1 MTYRVAC
8 IGEPLAEI
16 SNGPQGMQIAFGGDT
31 LNTAIYLARETT
43 DQDIQVDYVTV
54 LGEDAASEGVLDLMQ
69 REGISTEYVR
79 RHPSRNMGIYAL
91 QNDANGERRFHY
103 WRDRAAARLLFD
115 QEDRLEALAI
125 ASANLVYLSGVTL
138 AIMSEEGRVRLFNTL
153 KSKRSNNRKIAFDSN
168 FRTSLWEDTE
178 TARRWVK
185 AFWEITDIGLPTIED
200 EIALFD
206 DVSHQVLI
214 ERLNRI
220 GVKQG
225 ALKMGAA
232 GPVPLSGASYET
244 QYPAADV
251 VKDTTG
257 AGDSFNGGFLA
268 AYIKGDAESS
278 CLSSAHEIAREVIGH
293 KGAIL
298 PFNAPN
304 ELLRVGSTIRLRPE
318 NAQRYIEL
326 HADVW
331 PGVLDRIKASN
342 ISNYSI
348 FLKEPEHLMFAYF
361 EYTGTDL
368 KTDMAAI
375 AADPTTQKWWAV
387 CGPMQDP
394 FETRKD
400 GEWWAEM
407 KQVFSMK

>member
-16 SNGPQGMQIAFGGDT
+16 SNSPQGMQIAFGGDT

-43 DQDIQVDYVTV
+43 DQDIQVVYVTV
-54 LGEDAASEGVLDLMQ
+54 LGEDAASAGVLELMQ
-69 REGISTEYVR
+69 SEGISTEFVR
-79 RHPSRNMGIYAL
+79 RHSSRNMGIYAI
-91 QNDANGERRFHY
+91 QNDSDGEHRFHY
-103 WRDRAAARLLFD
+103 WRENAAARLLFD
-115 QEDRLEALAI
+115 QENSLETSAI
-125 ASANLVYLSGVTL
+125 ESADLVYLSGITL
-138 AIMSEEGRVRLFNTL
+138 AIMSEKARERLL
-153 KSKRSNNRKIAFDSN
+153 KALKFKRSAGGKVAFDSN
-168 FRTSLWEDTE
+168 FRVSLWENAE
-178 TARRWVK
+178 TARGWVK
-185 AFWEITDIGLPTIED
+185 AFWEITDIGLPNVDD
-200 EIALFD
+200 EIALFE

-225 ALKMGAA
+225 ALKMGAS
-232 GPVPLSGASYET
+232 GPVPLSGVCYDT
-244 QYPAADV
+244 MYPAAEV

-268 AYIKGDAESS
+268 AYVKGEPEGS
-278 CLSSAHEIAREVIGH
+278 CLASAHALARQVVGH

-298 PFNAPN
+298 PLTPHDDP
-304 ELLRVGSTIRLRPE
+304 LRIGSTIRLRPE
-318 NAQRYIEL
+318 NAERYIEL

-342 ISNYSI
+342 ISNFSI
-348 FLKEPEHLMFAYF
+348 FLKEPEHLMFSYF

-368 KTDMAAI
+368 ETDMAAI

-394 FETRKD
+394 FETRKE

-407 KQVFSMK
+407 KSVFTME